1 MNDQQ
6 AAAMQADPT
15 QLMVEFTH
23 VHRFLDPAERGV
35 QTWQVRLTAQDQP
48 VGTFRA
54 TRGLYWKSGNLRER
68 LSDEQAFPEVVA
80 GQLLNPDGSFSD
92 AFEAFVEVASSILV
106 VELVELA
113 EPWDDALLV
122 AGVVASIIDRLADN
136 YYVVVFPRA
145 DEPDVTR
152 CQEVLVQAA
161 ALLSAAY
168 FSDELQIID
177 TSMAAPEQA
186 AKQVHERL
194 RGRIAVVGADF
205 WDEDDEG
212 PGDEDYPVLTAR
224 SAAVLRRALED
235 LSDEA
240 WREVAALGGEPLG
253 PGASGLFGSLPRV
266 TFNQG
271 GPWRR
276 QMARAFDDLAADLAG
291 GGEVVPRCTGE
302 EMALHLGIARAQA
315 LTRNRP
321 RLVAETVAG
330 LPEDRRDFG
339 WEAASEE
346 LFQDGDVLMLFDQSL
361 DGIEDSG
368 NEANQAMGMV
378 NLAPVDWFAAFDDD
392 FARDPGRGFRNP

>member
-6 AAAMQADPT
+6 AAAVQADPT

-23 VHRFLDPAERGV
+23 VHRFLDPSERGV
-35 QTWQVRLTAQDQP
+35 QTWQVQLTAQDQP

-68 LSDEQAFPEVVA
+68 LSDEQGFPEVVA
-80 GQLLNPDGSFSD
+80 GQLLNPDGAFSD
-92 AFEAFVEVASSILV
+92 AFAAFVEMAGSILV

-113 EPWDDALLV
+113 EPWDDAALV

-136 YYVVVFPRA
+136 DCTVVFPRA

-152 CQEVLVQAA
+152 CQEVLAQAA

-177 TSMAAPEQA
+177 TAMDAPEQA
-186 AKQVHERL
+186 AKQVRGHLRARL
-194 RGRIAVVGADF
+194 AVVGADF

-224 SAAVLRRALED
+224 SAAVLCRALEE
-235 LSDEA
+235 LSHEA
-240 WREVAALGGEPLG
+240 WRDVASLGGEPLG
-253 PGASGLFGSLPRV
+253 PGAGGLFGSLPRV

-271 GPWRR
+271 KPWRR
-276 QMARAFDDLAADLAG
+276 QMARAFDDLAADLTG
-291 GGEVVPRCTGE
+291 GVEVVPRCTGE

-321 RLVAETVAG
+321 RLVAKTVAG
-330 LPEDRRDFG
+330 LPDDRRDFDF
-339 WEAASEE
+339 EAASEE

-368 NEANQAMGMV
+368 NEANQALGMV
-378 NLAPVDWFAAFDDD
+378 NLAPAHWFTAFDTD
-392 FARDPGRGFRNP
+392 FARDPGRGFRNL

>member
-1 MNDQQ
+1 MNNQQ
-6 AAAMQADPT
+6 AAAVPADPT

-35 QTWQVRLTAQDQP
+35 QTWRVRLTAQDRP
-48 VGTFRA
+48 VGTFRV

-68 LSDEQAFPEVVA
+68 LSDEQGFPEVVA
-80 GQLLNPDGSFSD
+80 GQLLNSDGSFST
-92 AFEAFVEVASSILV
+92 AFEAFVEMAGSIVV
-106 VELVELA
+106 VELLELA
-113 EPWDDALLV
+113 EPWDDAALV

-136 YYVVVFPRA
+136 DCAVVFPRA
-145 DEPDVTR
+145 DEPDATR
-152 CQEVLVQAA
+152 CQEVLAQAA

-177 TSMAAPEQA
+177 TALDAPEQA
-186 AKQVHERL
+186 AKQV
-194 RGRIAVVGADF
+194 RGHLCARIAVVGADF

-212 PGDEDYPVLTAR
+212 TGDEDYPVLTAR

-240 WREVAALGGEPLG
+240 WREVASLGGEPLG
-253 PGASGLFGSLPRV
+253 PGVGGLFGSLPRV

-291 GGEVVPRCTGE
+291 GVEVVPRCTGE
-302 EMALHLGIARAQA
+302 EMALHLGIARARA

-321 RLVAETVAG
+321 RLVAESVAG

-346 LFQDGDVLMLFDQSL
+346 LFEDGDVLMLFDQSL
-361 DGIEDSG
+361 DGIENSG
-368 NEANQAMGMV
+368 NEANQALGMV
-378 NLAPVDWFAAFDDD
+378 NLAPVDWFTAFDAD